1 MLHAGHQGLYY
12 PWARIFFL
20 RKAAMGIQK
29 TMREVA
35 LAMLP
40 ITVLVLVLQWTVLGL
55 PGEEMLVF
63 LAGTLLASVGF
74 ILFLVGVEHSLLPI
88 GEMIGSA
95 LVAKGTLTLVLA
107 TAVAVGFAV
116 TLAEPGLMVLANQ
129 AERASGGEIH
139 RYWLAAVVALGV
151 GLFVAMALLKTLLN
165 IPLLRLLLAGYAAI
179 FVLACFTPGHFVTV
193 SLDAGGVATGP
204 VTVPFLLAFGVGTMA
219 VIGGRGARRDS
230 FGYVALASIGPVL
243 AVLIL
248 GILHR

>member
-1 MLHAGHQGLYY
+1 ME
-12 PWARIFFL
+12 
-20 RKAAMGIQK
+20 AAMDMRK
-29 TMREVA
+29 TAREVA

-40 ITVLVLVLQWTVLGL
+40 ITVLVLALQATLLRL
-55 PGEEMLVF
+55 PAEEMLVF
-63 LAGTLLASVGF
+63 LAGALLAGVGF

-95 LVAKGTLTLVLA
+95 LVAKGSLGLVLG
-107 TAVAVGFAV
+107 TAMAVGFAV

-129 AERASGGEIH
+129 AERVSDGEIH

-151 GLFVAMALLKTLLN
+151 GIFIALALLKTLLDV
-165 IPLLRLLLAGYAAI
+165 PLLWLLIAGYGAILLLAC
-179 FVLACFTPGHFVTV
+179 LTPGHFVTV
-193 SLDAGGVATGP
+193 SLDAGGVTTGP

-219 VIGGRGARRDS
+219 VIGGRGGRRDS